1 MPRGWKKNQSNSVV
15 GRKNGRGGSSSRGRQ
30 EGSRPQGKN
39 HQQTEMDGGIVY
51 KSRRAVGKKN
61 NPLIDLAEDDYMIYE
76 EDAELDSSMDIPI
89 TSSTASNAEEEEENN
104 TKNTNTTTS
113 SSVGECSICCEVRPL
128 VSLLKK
134 CDHPPSCRECL
145 REIYI
150 NQAQQDI
157 SNYPLQ
163 CFHPSCRRP
172 VRETQ
177 LIQHGLLKSEEEL
190 IKHYRLT
197 VLSKAYT
204 STKKVTYCPECE
216 FPSKVNKQEIV
227 NCRHCRTTYGVEH
240 DEFTT
245 KASTIAAI
253 EAIGN
258 DNFGHNDGWA
268 TCPNCK
274 ITISKGCGC
283 DHMTCVCGMD
293 FSWEDALR
301 KKGRAQKRAKVA
313 TIKKIK

>member
-1 MPRGWKKNQSNSVV
+1 MPRGWKKNQSISVV
-15 GRKNGRGGSSSRGRQ
+15 GRKNGRGGSSSRPQ
-30 EGSRPQGKN
+30 QGKN
-39 HQQTEMDGGIVY
+39 
-51 KSRRAVGKKN
+51 RRAVGKKN
-61 NPLIDLAEDDYMIYE
+61 NPLIDLAEDDYMIYAK
-76 EDAELDSSMDIPI
+76 EDVELDSLMDIPI
-89 TSSTASNAEEEEENN
+89 TSSTANAKEEEENN
-104 TKNTNTTTS
+104 TNNTNTTTTS
-113 SSVGECSICCEVRPL
+113 IGECSICCEVRPL

-134 CDHPPSCRECL
+134 CDHPPSCHECL

-177 LIQHGLLKSEEEL
+177 LIQHGLLKSEQEL
-190 IKHYRLT
+190 TKHYRLT
-197 VLSKAYT
+197 VMSKAYT
-204 STKKVTYCPECE
+204 STKKVTYCPECD
-216 FPSKVNKQEIV
+216 FTSKVNKQEIV
-227 NCRHCRTTYGVEH
+227 NCRQCRTTYGVEH

-274 ITISKGCGC
+274 ITISKGYGC

-301 KKGRAQKRAKVA
+301 KKGRAQKGAKVA
-313 TIKKIK
+313 IVKKFNK